1 MQYKKLLIV
10 EDDSDYSN
18 LFHKSIPLYAQ
29 KKGQQDNVGV
39 DLALDK
45 SSALEKIAQNNYDV
59 IFTDGC
65 LEGNNHGDFDDWSG
79 VEIARA
85 GKEKGA
91 YIVGV
96 SGEPEK
102 FGKLAG
108 NALDIN
114 YKKPWQILTLW
125 YIIEN
130 QPTEE
135 IFNEYKKRKTDE

>member
-1 MQYKKLLIV
+1 MQNKKILIV
-10 EDDSDYSN
+10 EDDQDYSN
-18 LFHKSIPLYAQ
+18 FFHKSMLRYAQ
-29 KKGQQDNVGV
+29 IKGMSDNVEV
-39 DLALDK
+39 DVALDK
-45 SSALEKIAQNNYDV
+45 SSALEKITKNNYDI

-85 GKEKGA
+85 GKENGA

-108 NALDIN
+108 DVLDVN
-114 YKKPWQILTLW
+114 YKKPWQIPTLW
-125 YIIEN
+125 YLIEN

-135 IFNEYKKRKTDE
+135 MFNEYKKRKNDE

>member
-1 MQYKKLLIV
+1 MENKKILIV
-10 EDDSDYSN
+10 EDDLDYSN
-18 LFHKSIPLYAQ
+18 LFHKSMLRYAQ
-29 KKGQQDNVGV
+29 MKGQQDRVNVDV
-39 DLALDK
+39 ALDK
-45 SSALEKIAQNNYDV
+45 SSALEMITKRSYDI

-102 FGKLAG
+102 FGKLARG
-108 NALDIN
+108 VLDVN
-114 YKKPWQILTLW
+114 YKKPWQIPTLW
-125 YIIEN
+125 YLIEN

-135 IFNEYKKRKTDE
+135 MFNEYKKRRF

>member
-1 MQYKKLLIV
+1 MQYKKILIV
-10 EDDSDYSN
+10 EDDQDYST
-18 LFHKSIPLYAQ
+18 LFYKSIPLYAQ
-29 KKGQQDNVGV
+29 MKGQPDNVNV
-39 DLALDK
+39 EVALDK
-45 SSALEKIAQNNYDV
+45 SSALEKITKNNYDI

-96 SGEPEK
+96 SGEPEE

-108 NALDIN
+108 DMLDVN
-114 YKKPWQILTLW
+114 YKKPWQISTLW

-130 QPTEE
+130 QPTEKT
-135 IFNEYKKRKTDE
+135 FNEYKKRRNE